1 MYTHLLKCS
10 EQKDKRSYAWP
21 WGVRQVSLSL
31 SLSLTTGSQQLMI
44 LN

>member
-1 MYTHLLKCS
+1 MYMHLLKCS

-21 WGVRQVSLSL
+21 WGVRQVRL